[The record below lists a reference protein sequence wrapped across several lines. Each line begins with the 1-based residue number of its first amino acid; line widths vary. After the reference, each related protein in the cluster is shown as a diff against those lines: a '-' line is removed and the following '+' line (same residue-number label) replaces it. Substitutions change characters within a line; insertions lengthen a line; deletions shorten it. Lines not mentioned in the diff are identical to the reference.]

1 MASQSWELNL
11 RTSTCAPLFAIAF
24 CYSKNFVG
32 NMLIH
37 VILTAVCADLSR
49 DIFYD
54 KGHPVAIKGDRCCAL
69 FGFPMFADDALH
81 FIHKNYPFND
91 TSPAGSGRMHSFF
104 W

>member
-1 MASQSWELNL
+1 MALQSRELNL
-11 RTSTCAPLFAIAF
+11 RTSTCAPVFAIAF
-24 CYSKNFVG
+24 CYCKNFMG

-37 VILTAVCADLSR
+37 VILAAVCADLSR
-49 DIFYD
+49 DIFYY
-54 KGHPVAIKGDRCCAL
+54 KGHSVAIKGDGCCAL

-81 FIHKNYPFND
+81 FIHKNYPLSD